1 MKKLFK
7 IFSVDRIYD
16 YTAKKVIADD
26 GSISYFVLQEESEV
40 KKIVSK
46 LNKSELTKYPLSEEE
61 REEITKKLN
70 ESENLTRGERNRL
83 RCKLREADTCS
94 YWDYKEVETR
104 IIKMSNDVS
113 MESLL
118 IY

>member
-16 YTAKKVIADD
+16 YIERKVMADD
-26 GSISYFVLQEESEV
+26 SMYYFVLQEESEV

-61 REEITKKLN
+61 QEEITKKLN
-70 ESENLTRGERNRL
+70 ESENLTRGERNKL
-83 RCKLREADTCS
+83 RRKLREADTCS

-104 IIKMSNDVS
+104 IIKMSDDVS

>member
-16 YTAKKVIADD
+16 YTKREVMADD
-26 GSISYFVLQEESEV
+26 SIYYFVLQEESEV

-46 LNKSELTKYPLSEEE
+46 LNKSELTKYPLSGEE

-70 ESENLTRGERNRL
+70 ESENLTRGERNKL
-83 RCKLREADTCS
+83 RRDLREADTCS

-104 IIKMSNDVS
+104 IIKMSDDVS